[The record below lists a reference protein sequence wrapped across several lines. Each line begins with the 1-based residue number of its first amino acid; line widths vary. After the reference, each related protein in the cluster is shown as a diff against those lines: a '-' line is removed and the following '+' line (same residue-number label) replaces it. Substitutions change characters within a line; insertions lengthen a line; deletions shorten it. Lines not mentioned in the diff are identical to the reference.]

1 MPTYE
6 FLHKETNE
14 HIEKWFS
21 SYIQKD
27 EWLEENTEWS
37 QTMTRAPGIV
47 SGISGSGQNKVP
59 SGFNEVL
66 SKVAEAH
73 PTSVVADRHGRK
85 GIKEAKTSQIVK
97 KHLG

>member
-6 FLHKETNE
+6 FRDKDTGVIH
-14 HIEKWFS
+14 EKFLSFS
-21 SYIQKD
+21 GKD
-27 EWLEENTEWS
+27 QYLQDNPHLE
-37 QTMTRAPGIV
+37 QTMTQAPAMV

-59 SGFNEVL
+59 TGFNEVL

-73 PTSVVADRHGRK
+73 PTSVVAERHGRK
-85 GIKEAKTSQIVK
+85 GIKEAKTASIVK

>member
-6 FLHKETNE
+6 FRDIETGE
-14 HIEKWFS
+14 IHEKFLSFS
-21 SYIQKD
+21 GKD
-27 EWLEENTEWS
+27 QYLQDNPHLQ
-37 QTMTRAPGIV
+37 QTMTQAPAMV

-59 SGFNEVL
+59 SGFSEVL

-73 PTSVVADRHGRK
+73 PTSVVAERHGRK
-85 GIKEAKTSQIVK
+85 GIKESKTSQIVK

>member
-6 FLHKETNE
+6 FV
-14 HIEKWFS
+14 
-21 SYIQKD
+21 
-27 EWLEENTEWS
+27 NTETGEEFES
-37 QTMTRAPGIV
+37 FMKISEREEYLKTNPNIQPRLTAPAIV
-47 SGISGSGQNKVP
+47 SGIAGSGQNKVP

-73 PTSVVADRHGRK
+73 PTSVVAEKHGRK